1 MNKNKIIGIDLGT
14 TNSCLSVMEAGTA
27 KVIENAEGART
38 TASVV
43 SFTEDGIIVGSPA
56 KRQAVT
62 NPQSTISAVKR
73 LMGRKFDDPEI
84 QEHVVRKS
92 SFQVVK
98 APNGDA
104 WIKIGN
110 KEYAPQQ
117 ISAEILRTLKKN
129 AEDYLGHPV
138 TSAVVTVPAYFNDAQ
153 RQATKD
159 AGQIAG
165 LTVERIINEPTA
177 AAISYGLDKK
187 EENQIVAVYDLGGGT
202 FDVSI
207 IEISHQDG
215 ENAVEVMATNGNT
228 FLGGEDFDNAIID
241 FIMNDFQAKTGI
253 DLHKDTLAL
262 QRIKEAAEKA
272 KIELSSTLQTTVNL
286 PFITATAQGA
296 QHIDIK
302 ISRAKFESLVEE
314 LIQKTIKPCA
324 SALADAKLSIEEIN
338 SVILVGGMTRM
349 PRVKQVV
356 TDFFKK
362 TPRQDVNADEAVSLG
377 AAIQGGVLS
386 GDVKELLLLDV
397 TPLSLGIETLGG
409 AFTRIIPRNTT
420 IPTKKSQVFSTA
432 ADNQTSVSIHVA
444 QGERELIAGNK
455 SLGRFD
461 LNDIPPAPRGVPQIE
476 VTFDINANG
485 ILHVSAKD
493 QKTNKSHSISI
504 QASSGLTPKDIEQM
518 IHEAKQNE
526 EADRIAAHLIQVR
539 NNGYNYNH
547 TIDKFIAEN
556 TDTLTEEDKNSL
568 TEKNDA
574 LKAILKQSEEKEL
587 PAAEIETAISDLEKV
602 FAPISERCYK
612 AKSEQPSPD
621 TASEEGTT
629 EAKAEEA
636 EIVEED

>member
-1 MNKNKIIGIDLGT
+1 MNKNRIIGIDLGT
-14 TNSCLSVMEAGTA
+14 TNSCVSVMESGVP

-43 SFTEDGIIVGSPA
+43 SFNEDGTIIVGSAA

-62 NPQSTISAVKR
+62 NPQCTISAVKR

-84 QEHVVRKS
+84 QEHIIKKS
-92 SFQVVK
+92 AFQVIR
-98 APNGDA
+98 AANNDC

-117 ISAEILRTLKKN
+117 ISAEILRHLKKC

-138 TSAVVTVPAYFNDAQ
+138 TSAVITVPAYFNDAQ

-177 AAISYGLDKK
+177 AAISYGLNKK
-187 EENQIVAVYDLGGGT
+187 EENQVVAVYDLGGGT

-207 IEISHQDG
+207 IEISHDEG
-215 ENAVEVMATNGNT
+215 GVVEVLSTNGNT

-241 FIMNDFQAKTGI
+241 FIISEFKGKTGI
-253 DLHKDTLAL
+253 DLHKDSLAL

-272 KIELSSTLQTTVNL
+272 KIELSSTLQTTINL
-286 PFITATAQGA
+286 PFITANAQGA
-296 QHIDIK
+296 QHIDTK
-302 ISRAKFESLVEE
+302 LSRSKFESLVEA

-324 SALADAKLSIEEIN
+324 DALTDAKLTIAKID

-349 PRVKQVV
+349 PRVRQIV

-362 TPRQDVNADEAVSLG
+362 TPRQDINADEAVAMG
-377 AAIQGGVLS
+377 AAIQGGILS
-386 GDVKELLLLDV
+386 GDVTSLLLLDV

-409 AFTRIIPRNTT
+409 AFTRIIHRNTT
-420 IPTKKSQVFSTA
+420 IPTKKSQTFSTA
-432 ADNQTSVSIHVA
+432 ADNQTSVSIHIS
-444 QGERELIAGNK
+444 QGERELISGNK

-461 LNDIPPAPRGVPQIE
+461 LNDIPSAPRGVPQIE

-485 ILHVSAKD
+485 ILNVSAKD

-504 QASSGLTPKDIEQM
+504 QSSSGLTEQDIENM
-518 IHEAKQNE
+518 IREAKENE
-526 EADRIAAHLIQVR
+526 ESDRIAAALIQVR
-539 NNGYNYNH
+539 NNGYGYVH
-547 TIDKFIAEN
+547 TIEKFISEHGNALS
-556 TDTLTEEDKNSL
+556 DEDKSSL
-568 TEKNDA
+568 TEKNDV
-574 LKAILKQSEEKEL
+574 LKAILHKSDTQDVT
-587 PAAEIETAISDLEKV
+587 AGEIETAISDLERT
-602 FAPISERCYK
+602 FSPISERHYNS
-612 AKSEQPSPD
+612 KSEQPEASTQED
-621 TASEEGTT
+621 T
-629 EAKAEEA
+629 KAEEA
-636 EIVEED
+636 EIVEEN